1 VQGQLPKCRPA
12 STLAAAMAT
21 LSREGLFDSG
31 EAVGLPPA
39 AAAQVAQWMSYL
51 PHAGQWDAR
60 LPRPA
65 GR

>member
-1 VQGQLPKCRPA
+1 MPSGFK
-12 STLAAAMAT
+12 LAVAMAT
-21 LSREGLFDSG
+21 LSRARGLFDSG

>member
-1 VQGQLPKCRPA
+1 
-12 STLAAAMAT
+12 MAT
-21 LSREGLFDSG
+21 LSRARGLFDSG

-60 LPRPA
+60 PPRPA